1 MRRGALIRCFGAN
14 QSGVAAIEAAITFP
28 ILILLFFGVVNV
40 ADYVATL
47 NRIVTASNLLGNLV
61 QRNDTT
67 VTSSSIDEYFT
78 GAGLAIRPINAAD
91 VRMSVYAFRKNGQTM
106 TQQWSR
112 SSAGG
117 TAACDIDTSTLS
129 TLVDNGQDVVL
140 AVACTSYAPPVVTF
154 MGANILGFASI
165 TITEQMIAKPTI
177 SGTIACTG
185 C

>member
-1 MRRGALIRCFGAN
+1 MLWDSAVRRFGAD

-47 NRIVTASNLLGNLV
+47 NRIVTASNLTGDLV
-61 QRNDTT
+61 ARNDGT
-67 VTSSSIDEYFT
+67 VTSSAIDDYFT
-78 GAGLAIRPINAAD
+78 AAGLAIRPINAAD

-117 TAACDIDTSTLS
+117 TAACAIDTSTLS
-129 TLVDNGQDVVL
+129 TLVNNGQDVIVS
-140 AVACTSYAPPVVTF
+140 VACTNYAPPVVTF
-154 MGANILGFASI
+154 MGANILGFTSI
-165 TITEQMIAKPTI
+165 TITEQMALRPRI
-177 SGTIACTG
+177 SDTIACSG